1 MQMMFYQKGILDIPG
16 EIMNH
21 NILEFVHEVDVFD
34 ENLVEVITIVGMILL
49 GMVMVQVVL

>member
-1 MQMMFYQKGILDIPG
+1 
-16 EIMNH
+16 MNH